1 MPNIT
6 VRDGRA
12 IHINGALAVPT
23 AWPSAQV
30 EPRKRRPSCADGL
43 TVGTGTAA
51 RARLAHLACLRSIKS
66 DPSRRTAPPQTLAA
80 AQSLHKP

>member
-1 MPNIT
+1 M
-6 VRDGRA
+6 VAAAGGRGEENELTA
-12 IHINGALAVPT
+12 PSATGASHINGALAVPT

-30 EPRKRRPSCADGL
+30 ES
-43 TVGTGTAA
+43 A
-51 RARLAHLACLRSIKS
+51 RARLARSACLRSIKS